1 LATRGD
7 VDKDERQMGL
17 ETGKRCVGEVKNS
30 EMRVVCGPRREVGSG
45 TTVALEV
52 GNHGKLGQD
61 IEILGAKVKQ
71 WVS

>member
-30 EMRVVCGPRREVGSG
+30 EMRVFCGPRRKMDSG
-45 TTVALEV
+45 TTVALGI
-52 GNHGKLGQD
+52 GNHGKFGRG